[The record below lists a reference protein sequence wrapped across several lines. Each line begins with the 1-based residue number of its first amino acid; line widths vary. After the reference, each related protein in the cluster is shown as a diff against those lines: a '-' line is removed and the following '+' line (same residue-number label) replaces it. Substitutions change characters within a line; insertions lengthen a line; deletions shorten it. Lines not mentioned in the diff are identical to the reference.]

1 MRLMSS
7 CEPLSVK
14 KYRRKFILDQG
25 LEPLDLG
32 PEQFAE
38 YLVKDRAK
46 YAQRIK
52 NADVRL
58 D

>member
-1 MRLMSS
+1 M
-7 CEPLSVK
+7 VK

-32 PEQFAE
+32 AEQFAE

>member
-1 MRLMSS
+1 MGLISS
-7 CEPLSVK
+7 REPLLVK
-14 KYRRKFILDQG
+14 KYRKKFILDQG